1 MLVVGLTGG
10 IASGKSTVSRMFEQ
24 AGIPVICSDELAREV
39 VRPGSQGLAE
49 IRRIFGDA
57 VLDYEGKLDREATA
71 RLVFQDRSKRKIL
84 ESIIHPRVAEEQ
96 NKRLRTLERQ
106 GHSIVIVDVP
116 LLYETGWERFVD
128 LVVVV
133 YVPRHVQEERLVNR
147 DGMSVEDAR
156 SRLDAQM
163 PIDEKKRLAD
173 RLVDN
178 GNTLEHTHRQVES
191 VIEELKEAAGSKQ
204 ETGSGMEE
212 FPESNS
218 RRQILD

>member
-57 VLDYEGKLDREATA
+57 VLDYEGKLDREAMA
-71 RLVFQDRSKRKIL
+71 RLVFQDQSKRKIL

-128 LVVVV
+128 LVIVV
-133 YVPRHVQEERLVNR
+133 YAPRHVQQERLVNR

>member
-39 VRPGSQGLAE
+39 VRSGSPGLSE
-49 IRRIFGDA
+49 IRRIFGDD
-57 VLDYEGKLDREATA
+57 VLDDEGELDREAMA
-71 RLVFQDRSKRKIL
+71 RLVFHDPSKRKLL

-96 NKRLRTLERQ
+96 NKRLKTLERQ
-106 GHSIVIVDVP
+106 GHSIVVIDVP
-116 LLYETGWERFVD
+116 LLYEVGWERLVD

-133 YVPRHVQEERLVNR
+133 YTPRHVQEERLVNR
-147 DGMSVEDAR
+147 DGMSADDAR

-163 PIDEKKRLAD
+163 TIDEKRRLAD

-178 GNTLEHTHRQVES
+178 GNTLEDTRRQVAS
-191 VIEELKEAAGSKQ
+191 IIEELKEFADSTK
-204 ETGSGMEE
+204 
-212 FPESNS
+212 NVW
-218 RRQILD
+218 RRK

>member
-1 MLVVGLTGG
+1 MLIVGLTGG

-39 VRPGSQGLAE
+39 VRPDSPGLAE
-49 IRRIFGDA
+49 IRRIFGED
-57 VLDYEGKLDREATA
+57 VLDGEGKLDREAMA

-96 NKRLRTLERQ
+96 NKRLRTLEGQ

-116 LLYETGWERFVD
+116 LLYETGWEQFVD

-133 YVPRHVQEERLVNR
+133 YVPRGMQEERLVKR
-147 DGMSVEDAR
+147 DGMSVDDAR

-163 PIDEKKRLAD
+163 PIDEKRRLAD

-178 GNTLEHTHRQVES
+178 GNTLEHTRRQVETL
-191 VIEELKEAAGSKQ
+191 VEELKEAAGSKRA
-204 ETGSGMEE
+204 TGSGIEE
-212 FPESNS
+212 RPGPDS

>member
-49 IRRIFGDA
+49 IRRIFGNA
-57 VLDYEGKLDREATA
+57 VLDDEGKLDREAMA
-71 RLVFQDRSKRKIL
+71 RLVFQDRSKRNIL

-106 GHSIVIVDVP
+106 GHSIVVVDVP
-116 LLYETGWERFVD
+116 LLYETGWEQFVD

-133 YVPRHVQEERLVNR
+133 YAPRHVQEERLVNR
-147 DGMSVEDAR
+147 DGMSVDDAR

-163 PIDEKKRLAD
+163 PIDEKRRLAD

-178 GNTLEHTHRQVES
+178 GNTLEHTRRQVES

-204 ETGSGMEE
+204 ATGSGIEE
-212 FPESNS
+212 FPGPNS

>member
-24 AGIPVICSDELAREV
+24 AGIPVICSDELARKV

-57 VLDYEGKLDREATA
+57 VLDSEGKLDREAMA

-84 ESIIHPRVAEEQ
+84 ESIIHPRVEEEQ

-106 GHSIVIVDVP
+106 EHSIVVVDVP

-133 YVPRHVQEERLVNR
+133 YAPRHVQEERLVTR

-163 PIDEKKRLAD
+163 PIDEKRRLAD

-178 GNTLEHTHRQVES
+178 GNTLEHTLRQVES
-191 VIEELKEAAGSKQ
+191 VIEELKKAAGSRQ
-204 ETGSGMEE
+204 EKGSGMEE